1 MEIHID
7 KLKTTVLQLNHCIE
21 EYEEIY
27 MNFYHVISSS
37 SFFWNDNRSKKFYE
51 AMYTEKNQVKIVID
65 ELYSLKNIYDYMIGE
80 YEKIG
85 TRLQIQL
92 SEKQNVI
99 HSFDQYIEKIHSCI
113 QILHAISLDMYPEV
127 APLLTEEQSKFIKL
141 EQQVQ
146 KLKDQLLELFNKTE
160 ELENHINKEINRL
173 QIQKLSEIEGE
184 Y

>member
-51 AMYTEKNQVKIVID
+51 AMYTEKNQVKTVID
-65 ELYSLKNIYDYMIGE
+65 ELYSLKSIYDYMIGE